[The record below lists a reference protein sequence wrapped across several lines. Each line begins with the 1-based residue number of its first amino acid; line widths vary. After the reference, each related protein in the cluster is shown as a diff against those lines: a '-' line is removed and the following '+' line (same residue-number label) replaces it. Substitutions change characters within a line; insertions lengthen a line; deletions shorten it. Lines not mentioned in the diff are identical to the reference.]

1 MYIHIYVYILY
12 IYICTYIYIYIYKK
26 INQRKKTKLYLT
38 FWLEILTLSFPI
50 AASTM
55 IDI

>member
-1 MYIHIYVYILY
+1 MYI
-12 IYICTYIYIYIYKK
+12 YIYIYIYKK